1 VYIQW
6 TERKPVVQA
15 VHKTTTALQYSLY
28 IYVMFDTNRPSCCTV
43 RHITVDLYRASFSSD
58 VHRVDALSNSVDL
71 RTVTWSCDSSHC
83 SYNNIQQV
91 VTHYVGKSQ
100 FQKARKTRNN
110 VEITWMNNITD
121 FTKSYCQLQATELS
135 GGYFQSVV
143 WWKFRGGGRRPPLFP
158 GKGCI
163 LQCSLLESTIPH
175 KR

>member
-1 VYIQW
+1 MVPDRKTL
-6 TERKPVVQA
+6 TETSLTGCTQR
-15 VHKTTTALQYSLY
+15 KTTTVCILCTYYNML
-28 IYVMFDTNRPSCCTV
+28 DTNRPSCSTI

-143 WWKFRGGGRRPPLFP
+143 WWKFRGGGTASPTFSREGMHPAV
-158 GKGCI
+158 
-163 LQCSLLESTIPH
+163 
-175 KR
+175 